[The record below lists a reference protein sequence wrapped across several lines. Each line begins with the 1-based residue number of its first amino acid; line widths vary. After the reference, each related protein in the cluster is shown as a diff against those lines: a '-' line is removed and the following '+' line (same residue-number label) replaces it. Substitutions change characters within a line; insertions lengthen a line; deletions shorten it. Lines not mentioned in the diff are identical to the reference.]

1 MYRKFSN
8 IPIFKDFSFICPC
21 ILGFQGWQVCV
32 YIYVSF
38 FIWFFLALVSYE
50 RLRERHQR
58 MLEEAKKPTDTFLP
72 SISLVNSLPVRPS
85 SCFRLA
91 TTQKDWSRVA
101 HGGRQMESV
110 IRPGQLMHFDETKYI
125 PRPMS
130 ARFHVG
136 LASDRDAGRPFQRYL
151 ERWVHMF
158 LF

>member
-1 MYRKFSN
+1 
-8 IPIFKDFSFICPC
+8 
-21 ILGFQGWQVCV
+21 
-32 YIYVSF
+32 
-38 FIWFFLALVSYE
+38 
-50 RLRERHQR
+50 

-101 HGGRQMESV
+101 RGGRRMEEV
-110 IRPGQLMHFDETKYI
+110 IRPGHLMTFDETKYI

-151 ERWVHMF
+151 ER
-158 LF
+158 